1 MSSAIRPAWMEPPTR
16 LGNTAKGLVLTAIV
30 LAVTFPF
37 LIVISTSLAGQAE
50 ISGGGGFVLWPSHP
64 TFEAYTSVLSGGI
77 VTRAVLVSAGVTLVG
92 TAISLTVTVLTAYG
106 LSRSGTVFH
115 RPLLL
120 IVLLTFLFTPGIIP
134 SYLVVKQLGL
144 LDNYAS
150 LILPTAI
157 SAFNVVIVRGFFQGI
172 PQELLDSARIDGAGE
187 WRILRTMVLPLS
199 KAVVAVVGLFYA
211 VAYWNSFFSATLYL
225 SDSTKWP
232 LQLVLRT
239 YVLQGAPLAGMDQG
253 AGDVPPPQQAVQM
266 AVVVLAVIPILCV
279 YPFIQRHFSKGVLT
293 GAVKG

>member
-1 MSSAIRPAWMEPPTR
+1 MSSAIRPVWRERPTPI
-16 LGNTAKGLVLTAIV
+16 GNAAKGLVLTAIV

-37 LIVISTSLAGQAE
+37 LIVLSTSLAGRAE
-50 ISGGGGFVLWPSHP
+50 ITGGGGFVLWPSHP
-64 TFEAYTSVLSGGI
+64 TLEAYESVLSGGI

-92 TAISLTVTVLTAYG
+92 TAVSLTVTVLTAYG
-106 LSRSGTVFH
+106 LSRSGTTFH

-120 IVLLTFLFTPGIIP
+120 VVLLTFLFTPGIIP

-225 SDSTKWP
+225 SDNTKWP
-232 LQLVLRT
+232 LQLILRT

-253 AGDVPPPQQAVQM
+253 AGEVPPPQQAVQM
-266 AVVVLAVIPILCV
+266 AVVVLAIIPILCV
-279 YPFIQRHFSKGVLT
+279 YPFVQRHFSKGVLT

>member
-1 MSSAIRPAWMEPPTR
+1 MSSAIRPAWMERPTP
-16 LGNTAKGLVLTAIV
+16 LGNTAKSLVLAAIV
-30 LAVTFPF
+30 LAVVFPF

-50 ISGGGGFVLWPSHP
+50 ISEGGGFVLWPSHP
-64 TFEAYTSVLSGGI
+64 TFEAYRSVLSGGI
-77 VTRAVLVSAGVTLVG
+77 VTRAVLVSAAVTLAG

-106 LSRSGTVFH
+106 LSRSGTALH

-211 VAYWNSFFSATLYL
+211 VAYWNAFFSATLYL

-266 AVVVLAVIPILCV
+266 AVVVLAIIPILCV
-279 YPFIQRHFSKGVLT
+279 YPFVQRHFAKGVLT